1 MKGFFPTDSS
11 HSWAHYSSSDATID
25 TRHLRICSG
34 AITERRRIPMSTSTE
49 RSIASHLKRSHLTSQ
64 LGDSLNKEVVL
75 AGWVH
80 DVRVLGGIS
89 FLLLRDMSGVVQVTA
104 PKTKAPA
111 EVLKEIAGLHQ
122 EDVLFVRGTVV
133 SSKIAKRGIEVIP
146 SELEVVSRAETPLPL
161 DPRGV
166 QNTLLETRLN
176 WRVLDFRS
184 EESNAIFKIQ
194 SKILQSFREFLLGRR
209 YVEIQPP
216 VIIASAS
223 EGGAELFSLKYFEKD
238 AYLAQSPQLYK
249 QMCAISFEKV
259 FTVLPIF
266 RAEKFEQP
274 THLNEVRQMD
284 IEESFATDADVM
296 KVLEEF
302 MAHCVKVVQDACA
315 EELKRL
321 GHELEPLSLPL
332 KRIQYSE
339 AVNMLRKSGEEIDH
353 GMDFS
358 KTQEKKL
365 TGLVGKKAFFM
376 VDWPLELKAFY
387 AMPNSDGKTAR
398 AFDLIYDGL
407 EVSSGT
413 QRIHLPSLL
422 VDRLKAKGLNPDNFK
437 SYVDAFRYGAPYHAG
452 WSIGLERLTMK
463 MTGRENIREATMFP
477 RDRNRLT
484 P

>member
-1 MKGFFPTDSS
+1 
-11 HSWAHYSSSDATID
+11 
-25 TRHLRICSG
+25 
-34 AITERRRIPMSTSTE
+34 
-49 RSIASHLKRSHLTSQ
+49 
-64 LGDSLNKEVVL
+64 
-75 AGWVH
+75 
-80 DVRVLGGIS
+80 
-89 FLLLRDMSGVVQVTA
+89 
-104 PKTKAPA
+104 
-111 EVLKEIAGLHQ
+111 
-122 EDVLFVRGTVV
+122 
-133 SSKIAKRGIEVIP
+133 
-146 SELEVVSRAETPLPL
+146 
-161 DPRGV
+161 
-166 QNTLLETRLN
+166 LETRLN

-194 SKILQSFREFLLGRR
+194 SRILESFRGFFLERR

-223 EGGAELFSLKYFEKD
+223 EGGAELFSLKYFEKE

-302 MAHCVKVVQDACA
+302 MAHCVKSVREASN

-321 GHELEPLSLPL
+321 GQELEPLGLPL

-339 AVNMLRKSGEEIDH
+339 AVNMLRKSGEEIEY

-358 KTQEKKL
+358 KTQERKL
-365 TGLVGKKAFFM
+365 AELVGK
-376 VDWPLELKAFY
+376 KAFY
-387 AMPNSDGKTAR
+387 AMPNPDGKTCR
-398 AFDLIYDGL
+398 AFDLIYNGL

-422 VDRLKAKGLNPDNFK
+422 ISRLKAKGLNPDNFK

-463 MTGRENIREATMFP
+463 VTGRENIREATMFP
-477 RDRNRLT
+477 RDRNRIT

>member
-1 MKGFFPTDSS
+1 MDKD
-11 HSWAHYSSSDATID
+11 
-25 TRHLRICSG
+25 
-34 AITERRRIPMSTSTE
+34 
-49 RSIASHLKRSHLTSQ
+49 
-64 LGDSLNKEVVL
+64 VVL

-89 FLLLRDMSGVVQVTA
+89 FILLRDMSGIVQVTA
-104 PKTKAPA
+104 PKAKVSLDIVKKIGT
-111 EVLKEIAGLHQ
+111 LHQ
-122 EDVLFVRGTVV
+122 EDVILVKGKVV
-133 SSKIAKRGIEVIP
+133 SSKIAKKGIEVIP
-146 SELEVVSRAETPLPL
+146 EQLEVLNRAETPLPL

-176 WRVLDFRS
+176 WRFLDFRG

-194 SKILQSFREFLLGRR
+194 SKILQTFREFFANRH

-259 FTVLPIF
+259 YTVLPVF

-274 THLNEVRQMD
+274 THLNELRQMD
-284 IEESFATDADVM
+284 IEQAFSTDEDVM

-302 MAHCVKVVQDACA
+302 LAECIKKITVLCS
-315 EELKRL
+315 EELDKIAQK
-321 GHELEPLSLPL
+321 LEPLQLPL
-332 KRIQYSE
+332 KRVQYLDAIKLLRENGEDIQPG
-339 AVNMLRKSGEEIDH
+339 N
-353 GMDFS
+353 DFS

-365 TGLVGKKAFFM
+365 SLLLKEEAFFIIG
-376 VDWPLELKAFY
+376 WPSDQKAFY
-387 AMPNSDGKTAR
+387 AMPNQGGKTSR
-398 AFDLIYDGL
+398 AFDLIYRGL
-407 EVSSGT
+407 EVASGT
-413 QRIHLPSLL
+413 QRIHVPDLL
-422 VDRLKAKGLNPDNFK
+422 IQQLKSKGLNPENFK
-437 SYVDAFRYGAPYHAG
+437 FYVDSFRYGAPPHAG

-463 MTGRENIREATMFP
+463 MTGRENIRETTMFP
-477 RDRNRLT
+477 RDRNRLS

>member
-1 MKGFFPTDSS
+1 MTAVAGHRLS
-11 HSWAHYSSSDATID
+11 
-25 TRHLRICSG
+25 
-34 AITERRRIPMSTSTE
+34 
-49 RSIASHLKRSHLTSQ
+49 SHLKRTHLTSQ
-64 LGDSLNKEVVL
+64 LGENLNKEVIL

-89 FLLLRDMSGVVQVTA
+89 FLLLRDMSGIVQVTA
-104 PKTKAPA
+104 PKAKTPP
-111 EVLKEIAGLHQ
+111 EVLSEISSLHQ
-122 EDVLFVRGTVV
+122 EDVLFVKGTVV
-133 SSKIAKRGIEVIP
+133 TSKIAKRGIEVIP
-146 SELEVVSRAETPLPL
+146 SIIDVVSRAETPLPM

-166 QNTLLETRLN
+166 SNTLLDTRLN

-194 SKILQSFREFLLGRR
+194 SKILESFREFFGQRH

-223 EGGAELFSLKYFEKD
+223 EGGAELFSLKYFERD

-249 QMCAISFEKV
+249 QMCAIAFEKV
-259 FTVLPIF
+259 FTVLPVF

-284 IEESFATDADVM
+284 IEESFATDTDVM
-296 KVLEEF
+296 KVLEEYV
-302 MAHCVKVVQDACA
+302 ASCVKTVRESCG

-321 GHELEPLSLPL
+321 GQELEPLSLPV
-332 KRIQYSE
+332 KRIKYAE
-339 AVNMLRKSGEEIDH
+339 AVEMLRKSGEDIEY
-353 GMDFS
+353 GSDFS
-358 KTQEKKL
+358 KTQERKL
-365 TGLVGKKAFFM
+365 AGLVGKKVFFM

-387 AMPNSDGKTAR
+387 AMPSPDGKTCR
-398 AFDLIYDGL
+398 AFDLIYNGL
-407 EVSSGT
+407 EISSGT
-413 QRIHLPSLL
+413 QRIHVPDLL
-422 VDRLKAKGLNPDNFK
+422 IERLKAKGLNPDNFK
-437 SYVDAFRYGAPYHAG
+437 SYVDAFRYGAPYHSG

-477 RDRNRLT
+477 RDRNRIT

>member
-1 MKGFFPTDSS
+1 
-11 HSWAHYSSSDATID
+11 
-25 TRHLRICSG
+25 
-34 AITERRRIPMSTSTE
+34 MSTPAEPTLS
-49 RSIASHLKRSHLTSQ
+49 AHLKRTHLTSQ
-64 LGDSLNKEVVL
+64 LGGSLNKEVVL

-89 FLLLRDMSGVVQVTA
+89 FLLLRDMSGIVQVTA
-104 PKTKAPA
+104 PKAKAPA
-111 EVLKEIAGLHQ
+111 EVLKEIASLHQ

-133 SSKIAKRGIEVIP
+133 ASKIAKRGIEVIP

-194 SKILQSFREFLLGRR
+194 SKILASFREFFLQCH

-223 EGGAELFSLKYFEKD
+223 EGGAELFSLKYFEKQ

-259 FTVLPIF
+259 YTVLPVF

-284 IEESFATDADVM
+284 IEQAFSTDEDVM

-302 MAHCVKVVQDACA
+302 LA
-315 EELKRL
+315 ECIKKIEESCHDELGKI
-321 GHELEPLSLPL
+321 GQKLETLHLPL
-332 KRIQYSE
+332 KRMQYRDAIE
-339 AVNMLRKSGEEIDH
+339 LLRKNGEDIQV
-353 GMDFS
+353 GNDFS

-365 TGLVGKKAFFM
+365 SQLLKEEAFFI
-376 VDWPLELKAFY
+376 VGWPSEQKAFY
-387 AMPNSDGKTAR
+387 AMPDQDGKTSR
-398 AFDLIYDGL
+398 AFDMIYRGL
-407 EVSSGT
+407 EIASGT
-413 QRIHLPSLL
+413 QRIHIPALL
-422 VDRLKAKGLNPDNFK
+422 IEQLNSKGLNAENFNF
-437 SYVDAFRYGAPYHAG
+437 YVDSFRYGAPPHAG

-463 MTGRENIREATMFP
+463 MTGRENIRETTMFP
-477 RDRNRLT
+477 RDRNRLS

>member
-1 MKGFFPTDSS
+1 LST
-11 HSWAHYSSSDATID
+11 ATEPG
-25 TRHLRICSG
+25 L
-34 AITERRRIPMSTSTE
+34 
-49 RSIASHLKRSHLTSQ
+49 ASHLKRTHLTSQ
-64 LGDSLNKEVVL
+64 LGESLDKEVVL

-89 FLLLRDMSGVVQVTA
+89 FLLLRDMSGIVQVTV
-104 PKTKAPA
+104 PKAKAPA

-184 EESNAIFKIQ
+184 DESNAIFKIQ
-194 SKILQSFREFLLGRR
+194 SKILQSFREFFSQRH

-223 EGGAELFSLKYFEKD
+223 EGGAELFSLKYFERE

-259 FTVLPIF
+259 FTVLPVF

-302 MAHCVKVVQDACA
+302 MAHCVKTLRETCT
-315 EELKRL
+315 EELKGL
-321 GHELEPLSLPL
+321 VQELEPIELPL
-332 KRIQYSE
+332 KRIHYSE
-339 AVNMLRKSGEEIDH
+339 DIEMLRMNG
-353 GMDFS
+353 
-358 KTQEKKL
+358 
-365 TGLVGKKAFFM
+365 
-376 VDWPLELKAFY
+376 
-387 AMPNSDGKTAR
+387 
-398 AFDLIYDGL
+398 
-407 EVSSGT
+407 
-413 QRIHLPSLL
+413 
-422 VDRLKAKGLNPDNFK
+422 
-437 SYVDAFRYGAPYHAG
+437 
-452 WSIGLERLTMK
+452 
-463 MTGRENIREATMFP
+463 
-477 RDRNRLT
+477 
-484 P
+484 

>member
-1 MKGFFPTDSS
+1 M
-11 HSWAHYSSSDATID
+11 H
-25 TRHLRICSG
+25 
-34 AITERRRIPMSTSTE
+34 TSP
-49 RSIASHLKRSHLTSQ
+49 LKRTHLTSHLNDQ
-64 LGDSLNKEVVL
+64 VNKEVVL
-75 AGWVH
+75 MGWVH
-80 DVRVLGGIS
+80 DVRVLGGIA
-89 FLLLRDMSGVVQVTA
+89 FLLLRDQSGIVQVTA
-104 PKTKAPA
+104 PKAKAPVD
-111 EVLKEIAGLHQ
+111 VLKEIGTLHQ
-122 EDVLFVRGTVV
+122 EDVVAVRGKVV
-133 SSKIAKRGIEVIP
+133 QSKIAKKGIEVIP
-146 SELEVVSRAETPLPL
+146 EELEVLTRSETPLPL

-166 QNTLLETRLN
+166 QNTLLDTRLN
-176 WRVLDFRS
+176 WRFLDFRS
-184 EESNAIFKIQ
+184 EESRAIFRIQ
-194 SKILQSFREFLLGRR
+194 SRILTAFRTYFIDRGYME
-209 YVEIQPP
+209 VQPP
-216 VIIASAS
+216 VIIGSAS
-223 EGGAELFSLKYFEKD
+223 EGGAELFSLKYFEKE

-296 KVLEEF
+296 QVLEEF
-302 MAHCVKVVQDACA
+302 MAHCLRTVREMCG

-321 GHELEPLSLPL
+321 GQELEPLDLPL

-339 AVNMLRKSGEEIDH
+339 AVNMLRKSGEEMEY

-358 KTQEKKL
+358 KTQERKL

-387 AMPNSDGKTAR
+387 AMPNPDGRTGR

-413 QRIHLPSLL
+413 QRIHLPNLL
-422 VDRLKAKGLNPDNFK
+422 ISRLKAKGLNPDNFK

-463 MTGRENIREATMFP
+463 ITGRENIWEGTRFH
-477 RDRNRLT
+477 RDRNRIT

>member
-1 MKGFFPTDSS
+1 
-11 HSWAHYSSSDATID
+11 
-25 TRHLRICSG
+25 
-34 AITERRRIPMSTSTE
+34 MSTRAES
-49 RSIASHLKRSHLTSQ
+49 SISPRMKRTHLTSN
-64 LGDSLNKEVVL
+64 LSGNLNKEVVL

-89 FLLLRDMSGVVQVTA
+89 FLVLRDMSGIVQVTA
-104 PKTKAPA
+104 PKAKTPS
-111 EVLKEIAGLHQ
+111 EVLNEISSLHQ
-122 EDVLFVRGTVV
+122 EDVVYVRGTVV
-133 SSKIAKRGIEVIP
+133 ASKIAKRGIEVIP
-146 SELEVVSRAETPLPL
+146 NKIEIVSRAETPLPL

-176 WRVLDFRS
+176 WRVLDLRS
-184 EESNAIFKIQ
+184 DESNAVFKIQ
-194 SKILQSFREFLLGRR
+194 SRILQSFREFFNQRH

-223 EGGAELFSLKYFEKD
+223 EGGAELFSLKYFEKE

-259 FTVLPIF
+259 FTVLPVF

-284 IEESFATDADVM
+284 IEEAFATDEDVM

-302 MAHCVKVVQDACA
+302 LADCIKTVRENCA

-321 GHELEPLSLPL
+321 GQEIEEVNLPL
-332 KRIQYSE
+332 KRVRYTD
-339 AVNMLRKSGEEIDH
+339 AVEMLRKSGEEISY

-358 KTQEKKL
+358 KTQERKL
-365 TGLVGKKAFFM
+365 KGVVGEKAFFM
-376 VDWPLELKAFY
+376 VDWPMELRAFY
-387 AMPNSDGKTAR
+387 AMPNSDGETCK
-398 AFDLIYDGL
+398 AFDLIYNGL

-413 QRIHLPSLL
+413 QRIHIPSLL
-422 VDRLKAKGLNPDNFK
+422 IERLKAKGLNPDNFK
-437 SYVDAFRYGAPYHAG
+437 SYVDAFRYGAPYHSG

-463 MTGRENIREATMFP
+463 ITGRENIREATMFP